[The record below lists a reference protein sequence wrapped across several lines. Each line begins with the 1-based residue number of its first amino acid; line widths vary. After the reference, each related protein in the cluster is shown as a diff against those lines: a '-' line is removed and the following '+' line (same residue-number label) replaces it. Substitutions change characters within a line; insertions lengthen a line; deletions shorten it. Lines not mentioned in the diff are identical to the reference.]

1 MLFGSSNV
9 GMHIELVRIR
19 PDSQLPNFWSYSFF
33 KESAADQPLVYTG
46 GIVKFLSAQNTVFMK
61 TKSS

>member
-1 MLFGSSNV
+1 
-9 GMHIELVRIR
+9 MHIELVRIR